1 MDKELLAMNLRNLQL
16 FAEGGDGD
24 DNSGAGENT
33 ENQESNNQGG
43 DDGENSSGFKAP
55 QSQAEL
61 DSLTNK
67 AVQKAL
73 ENYRKGEQERI
84 AEAIKKEKDYAN
96 LSAAE
101 RAKKEFEDQQKTFA
115 EEKAAF
121 EHEKL
126 VVQVEKDL
134 VSKDLPAE
142 FAELLAVGD
151 AKSALEQVGKFETA
165 FNAAV
170 NAKVKE
176 SLRQPAPA
184 SGGSGS
190 AQTNYGAK
198 LADGSVATGG
208 KLF

>member
-16 FAEGGDGD
+16 FAEGGDNGG
-24 DNSGAGENT
+24 NSGAGENT
-33 ENQESNNQGG
+33 GDQESEKTGN
-43 DDGENSSGFKAP
+43 DGENSSGFKAP
-55 QSQAEL
+55 QSQSEL

-73 ENYRKGEQERI
+73 EKYKAGEKERI

-101 RAKKEFEDQQKTFA
+101 RAKKEFEEQQASFA
-115 EEKAAF
+115 KEKEAF

-134 VSKDLPAE
+134 VSKGLPAE
-142 FAELLAVGD
+142 FAELLAVGN
-151 AKSALEQVGKFETA
+151 AETALEQVSKFETA

>member
-16 FAEGGDGD
+16 FAEGGDGGT
-24 DNSGAGENT
+24 GAESDGTDVGENT
-33 ENQESNNQGG
+33 
-43 DDGENSSGFKAP
+43 GENPAKENDFKAP
-55 QSQAEL
+55 QSQSEL

-73 ENYRKGEQERI
+73 DKYRAGEKERI

-101 RAKKEFEDQQKTFA
+101 RAKKEFEEQQASFA
-115 EEKAAF
+115 KEKEAF

-134 VSKDLPAE
+134 VSKGLPAD
-142 FAELLAVGD
+142 FAELFAVGN
-151 AKSALEQVGKFETA
+151 AETALEQVNKFETA

>member
-1 MDKELLAMNLRNLQL
+1 MEKELLAMNLRNLQL
-16 FAEGGDGD
+16 FAEGGDGGTGAESD
-24 DNSGAGENT
+24 GADAGENR
-33 ENQESNNQGG
+33 ENPA
-43 DDGENSSGFKAP
+43 GENNGFEAP
-55 QSQAEL
+55 QSQSEL

-73 ENYRKGEQERI
+73 EKYKAGEKERI

-101 RAKKEFEDQQKTFA
+101 RAKKEFEEQQASFA
-115 EEKAAF
+115 KEKAAF

-134 VSKDLPAE
+134 VSKGLPAD
-142 FAELLAVGD
+142 FAELLAVGN
-151 AKSALEQVGKFETA
+151 AETALEQVSKFETA
-165 FNAAV
+165 FNGAV

-184 SGGSGS
+184 TGGSGS

>member
-1 MDKELLAMNLRNLQL
+1 MNKELLAKL
-16 FAEGGDGD
+16 FKMAPDTGNGGGAEV
-24 DNSGAGENT
+24 GAE
-33 ENQESNNQGG
+33 ESSQEQAEQAQAEESN
-43 DDGENSSGFKAP
+43 GFKAP
-55 QSQAEL
+55 QSQSEL

-73 ENYRKGEQERI
+73 ENYKAGEQQRI

-101 RAKKEFEDQQKTFA
+101 RAQQEFEDQQAAFA
-115 EEKAAF
+115 KEKAEF

-134 VSKDLPAE
+134 VAKGLPAG
-142 FAELLAVGD
+142 FAEMLAVGD
-151 AKSALEQVGKFETA
+151 AETALAQVGKFETA

-176 SLRQPAPA
+176 SLRQPAPQE
-184 SGGSGS
+184 GGSGS
-190 AQTNYGAK
+190 SQTNYGAR
-198 LADGSVATGG
+198 LAEGSLATGG
-208 KLF
+208 ELF

>member
-1 MDKELLAMNLRNLQL
+1 MSKQLLALNLQGE
-16 FAEGGDGD
+16 AGA
-24 DNSGAGENT
+24 NGAGGATGDPEHT
-33 ENQESNNQGG
+33 EKAG
-43 DDGENSSGFKAP
+43 DDGENSSTFKAP
-55 QSQAEL
+55 QSQSEL

-73 ENYRKGEQERI
+73 ENYKAGEQERI

-101 RAKKEFEDQQKTFA
+101 RAKKEFEDQQKLLA

-126 VVQVEKDL
+126 VIQVEKDL
-134 VSKDLPAE
+134 VAKGLPSD

-151 AKSALEQVGKFETA
+151 AETSLANVGKFETA

-184 SGGSGS
+184 TGGNGTT
-190 AQTNYGAK
+190 QTNYGAK
-198 LADGSVATGG
+198 LAEGSVVTGE

>member
-1 MDKELLAMNLRNLQL
+1 MEKELLAMNLRNLQL
-16 FAEGGDGD
+16 FAEGGDGG

-33 ENQESNNQGG
+33 ENQEPNNQGG

-101 RAKKEFEDQQKTFA
+101 RAKKEFEEQQASLAK
-115 EEKAAF
+115 EKAEF

-134 VSKDLPAE
+134 VSKGLPAD
-142 FAELLAVGD
+142 FAELLAVGN
-151 AKSALEQVGKFETA
+151 AETALEQVSKFETA

-176 SLRQPAPA
+176 SLRQSAPA

>member
-1 MDKELLAMNLRNLQL
+1 MSKQLLALNLRRLQY
-16 FAEGGDGD
+16 FAEGEA
-24 DNSGAGENT
+24 NVNGAGGVTRDPEHT
-33 ENQESNNQGG
+33 EKVG
-43 DDGENSSGFKAP
+43 DDGENNSTFKAP
-55 QSQAEL
+55 QSQSEL

-73 ENYRKGEQERI
+73 ENYKKGEQERI

-96 LSAAE
+96 LSADD
-101 RAKKEFEDQQKTFA
+101 RAKKEFEDQLDAFEK
-115 EEKAAF
+115 EKAEF

-134 VSKDLPAE
+134 VSKGLPAE

-151 AKSALEQVGKFETA
+151 AETALENVGKFETA

-184 SGGSGS
+184 TGGSGTT
-190 AQTNYGAK
+190 QTNYGAK
-198 LADGSVATGG
+198 LAEGSAATGG

>member
-1 MDKELLAMNLRNLQL
+1 MNKELLAKL
-16 FAEGGDGD
+16 FKMAPDTG
-24 DNSGAGENT
+24 NSGGAEAGAE
-33 ENQESNNQGG
+33 EGSQEQAEQAQVEETDN
-43 DDGENSSGFKAP
+43 FKAP
-55 QSQAEL
+55 QSQSEL

-73 ENYRKGEQERI
+73 ENYKAGEQKRI

-101 RAKKEFEDQQKTFA
+101 RAQQEFEDQKA
-115 EEKAAF
+115 LLAKEKAEF

-134 VSKDLPAE
+134 VAKGLPAE
-142 FAELLAVGD
+142 FAEMLAVGD
-151 AKSALEQVGKFETA
+151 AETALAQVGKFETA

-176 SLRQPAPA
+176 SLRQPAPKE
-184 SGGSGS
+184 GGNGS
-190 AQTNYGAK
+190 NQTNYGAR
-198 LADGSVATGG
+198 LAEGSLSTGG
-208 KLF
+208 ELF